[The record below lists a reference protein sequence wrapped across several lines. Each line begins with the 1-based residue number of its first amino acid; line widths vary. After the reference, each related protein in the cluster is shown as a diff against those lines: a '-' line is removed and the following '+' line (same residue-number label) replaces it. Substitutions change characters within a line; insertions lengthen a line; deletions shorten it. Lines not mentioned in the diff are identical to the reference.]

1 MMGAVVHAVHLSPT
15 HSFSKTTQFSIRVLE
30 GLGVEGDAHMGVT
43 VKHRFHV
50 KRDPTAPNLCQV
62 HLIPDELHDTLQAA
76 GFPVTAGQLGENITT
91 RGMTLADLPVG
102 TRLAI
107 GNDVVLELTAM
118 RNPCVWIER
127 FMPGLLAQVKTTDE
141 DGKVIRKA
149 GVMSIVLQGGEVHAG
164 DPIAVTL
171 PPLPHRALQPI

>member
-1 MMGAVVHAVHLSPT
+1 MSAVVHAVHLSPT
-15 HSFSKTTQFSIRVLE
+15 HSFSKATQFSIRVLA
-30 GLGVEGDAHMGVT
+30 GLGVDGDAHMGVT
-43 VKHRFHV
+43 VKHRYHV

-76 GFPVTAGQLGENITT
+76 GFPVSAGQLGENITT

-102 TRLAI
+102 TQLAI
-107 GNDVVLELTAM
+107 GNDVVLELTAL

-127 FMPGLLAQVKTTDE
+127 FMPGLLAQVKTVDD
-141 DGKVIRKA
+141 DGNVVRKA

-164 DPIAVTL
+164 DAIVVTL